1 VKPCAMCTCTRLEIS
16 GPTLIDDLPRRAV
29 VVGVGLIGAS
39 IGIALRQRGWHVSG
53 RDVIEERAKKAVEI
67 GALDAVGDDPEAQV
81 VFIATPVGSVVEE
94 ARREL
99 NSYPGFDRVVTDVA
113 GVKAAIVSAV
123 NHPSFV
129 GGHPMA
135 GSEQVGLDGAYGDMF
150 VGATWV
156 LTPTKQTNP
165 HAYARLQSVISSL
178 GADVVAVPP
187 ARHDALVAI
196 VSHVPH
202 LTASVL
208 MDLASESAADEPV
221 LLRLAAGGFRDM
233 TRVAA
238 GHPGIWPEIC
248 QENSEA
254 IVFMLDRLEDSL
266 RKLRES
272 ISAGD
277 REYLSQLLGRAS
289 KARRNLPSKVP
300 PPDRLVEMRVP
311 VPDRLGV
318 LAEVTTTAGDL
329 GVNIFDLEI
338 AHSQEGAKGVL
349 VLVVDGDASA
359 LLERA
364 LVEKGYRVATN
375 PLETKEEAPLLMD
388 DGLPSDPRVL
398 GEGGERG

>member
-1 VKPCAMCTCTRLEIS
+1 MLE
-16 GPTLIDDLPRRAV
+16 A
-29 VVGVGLIGAS
+29 
-39 IGIALRQRGWHVSG
+39 
-53 RDVIEERAKKAVEI
+53 RAKRAVEI
-67 GALDAVGDDPEAQV
+67 GVLDAVGDDPEAQV

-94 ARREL
+94 AKREL
-99 NSYPGFDRVVTDVA
+99 ASYPGSDRVVTDVA
-113 GVKAAIVSAV
+113 GVKAAIVEAV
-123 NHPSFV
+123 DHPNFV

-135 GSEQVGLDGAYGDMF
+135 GSEQVGLDGAHGDMF

-156 LTPTKQTNP
+156 LTPTERTDP
-165 HAYARLQSVISSL
+165 HAYARLQSVISLL

-187 ARHDALVAI
+187 ARHDILVAM

-208 MDLASESAADEPV
+208 MDLASQSAEDDPV

-254 IVFMLDRLEDSL
+254 IVLMLDRLEDSL
-266 RKLRES
+266 HKIRDS
-272 ISAGD
+272 ISSGD

-300 PPDRLVEMRVP
+300 PPYRLVEMRVP

-349 VLVVDGDASA
+349 VLIVDAEASSR
-359 LLERA
+359 LERA
-364 LVEKGYRVATN
+364 LGEKGYKVATT
-375 PLETKEEAPLLMD
+375 PLETKE
-388 DGLPSDPRVL
+388 
-398 GEGGERG
+398 